1 MMTTEL
7 ATGPYPYAGVPWF
20 NTPFGRDGI
29 ITALECLWLWPGLAR
44 GVLAYLAA
52 TQATEVIPEQDG
64 ESGKILHETRN
75 GEMAALKEMP
85 FGRYYGSVDA
95 TPLLVL
101 LAGASYERTGDLAS
115 VESHW
120 PHVEAALGW
129 VDRYGD
135 RDGDGFV
142 EYERQS
148 CDGLLHQGW
157 KDTDD
162 AVFHEGGSL
171 GRGPIALDEVQGYVY
186 AARRAGAVLAAA
198 LGLPGRAASPLC
210 ALGGFAWPP
219 RRAGPVA
226 GSA

>member
-1 MMTTEL
+1 
-7 ATGPYPYAGVPWF
+7 V
-20 NTPFGRDGI
+20 
-29 ITALECLWLWPGLAR
+29 
-44 GVLAYLAA
+44 
-52 TQATEVIPEQDG
+52 
-64 ESGKILHETRN
+64 
-75 GEMAALKEMP
+75 
-85 FGRYYGSVDA
+85 
-95 TPLLVL
+95 
-101 LAGASYERTGDLAS
+101 AGAYYERTGDLAS
-115 VESHW
+115 VESLW

-171 GRGPIALDEVQGYVY
+171 GRGPIALYEVQGYVS

-198 LGLPGRAASPLC
+198 LGLPGRAVE
-210 ALGGFAWPP
+210 LGAGRGAAAAV
-219 RRAGPVA
+219 RAGVLVRGAVHLPWPWTGRSSPA
-226 GSA
+226 GCRHQTPASVCLQALPAPTGPGEWSGLC